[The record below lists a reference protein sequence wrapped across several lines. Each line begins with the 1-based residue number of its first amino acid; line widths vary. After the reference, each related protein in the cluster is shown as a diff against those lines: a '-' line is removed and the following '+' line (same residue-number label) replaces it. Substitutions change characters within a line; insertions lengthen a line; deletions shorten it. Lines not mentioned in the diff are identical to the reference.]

1 MLVILNDVTRVYDVR
16 CFSFLLSSQI
26 RRGLS
31 LASGP
36 TLEQPF
42 SGAVLLADVSPIS
55 ILRTYRVEALMLV
68 SSLP

>member
-16 CFSFLLSSQI
+16 YYSFLLSSQI

-55 ILRTYRVEALMLV
+55 ILEILIRKQLKLNQKWI
-68 SSLP
+68 

>member
-1 MLVILNDVTRVYDVR
+1 MLVILNDVTRVYYVR
-16 CFSFLLSSQI
+16 YYSFLLSSQI

-42 SGAVLLADVSPIS
+42 SGAVLLADVEGI
-55 ILRTYRVEALMLV
+55 
-68 SSLP
+68 

>member
-16 CFSFLLSSQI
+16 YYSFLLSSQI